1 MEVKD
6 EDYIMKEDERIFDEK
21 KSKDKDVIEVSVS
34 EDMKVLDIEFKVRE
48 EEE

>member
-6 EDYIMKEDERIFDEK
+6 EGYIMKEDERIFDEK

-48 EEE
+48 KEE

>member
-48 EEE
+48 KEE